1 MSYPTRLILGAWFAL
16 LALALPTAQAQ
27 NADLKR
33 ILESRAPELKGIQ
46 EIRKTAIP
54 GLFEVRVGAADIF
67 YTDAEGN
74 YLVQG
79 ALWDLRQRRNLT
91 KERTKALTAF
101 RWDQLP
107 MKDAISFVRGN
118 GQRKLAVFA
127 DPNCGYCKLF
137 ENELQS
143 VNNITVHVFLISV
156 LGPDSR
162 AKNRNIWCSRDRAK
176 TWQDWMLRQVPAPE
190 AAGMCDASGLDRL
203 DTFRQKYKIDGTP
216 ALVFEDGERIN
227 GAIDTQALEAKL
239 AQVGKP

>member
-1 MSYPTRLILGAWFAL
+1 MPHPFRLALGALFAL
-16 LALALPTAQAQ
+16 LALLSWPAQAQ
-27 NADLKR
+27 NAELKR

-54 GLFEVRVGAADIF
+54 GLFEIRVGAADIF
-67 YTDAEGN
+67 YSDAEGN
-74 YLVQG
+74 FLVQG

-91 KERTKALTAF
+91 KERVKALTAF

-107 MKDAISFVRGN
+107 MKDAITFTRGN

-137 ENELQS
+137 ETELQS

-162 AKNRNIWCSRDRAK
+162 VKNRNVWCARDRAK
-176 TWQDWMLRQVPAPE
+176 AWQDWMLRQTPTPE
-190 AAGMCDASGLDRL
+190 AAAMCDSSALERL
-203 DTFRQKYKIDGTP
+203 DAFRQKYKIDGTP
-216 ALVFEDGERIN
+216 SLLFEDGERIN
-227 GAIDTQALEAKL
+227 GAIDMQALEAKFAQL
-239 AQVGKP
+239 AKP